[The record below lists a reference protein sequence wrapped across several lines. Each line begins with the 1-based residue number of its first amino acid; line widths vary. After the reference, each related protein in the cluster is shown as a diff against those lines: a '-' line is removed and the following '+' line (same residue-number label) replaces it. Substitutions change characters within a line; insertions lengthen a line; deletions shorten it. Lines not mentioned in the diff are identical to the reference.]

1 MDKVFLIYARQSFL
15 NKDTVMDDF
24 VFIGEKISIIAF
36 FFTLIWLIYNK
47 LWSGVIFYI
56 TISIIVSC
64 LGALGF
70 IDNNIKAFIFL
81 CVSGYFAIFS
91 SSMIQNKLIK
101 NKYSLK
107 SIIYA
112 DSKESALSKLLLT
125 LKVFNNC

>member
-1 MDKVFLIYARQSFL
+1 MKLKEIGRSKILCRLIKY
-15 NKDTVMDDF
+15 
-24 VFIGEKISIIAF
+24 
-36 FFTLIWLIYNK
+36 K
-47 LWSGVIFYI
+47 LYI

-91 SSMIQNKLIK
+91 SFMIQNKLIK

>member
-1 MDKVFLIYARQSFL
+1 MDRKTKR
-15 NKDTVMDDF
+15 D
-24 VFIGEKISIIAF
+24 SIQKE
-36 FFTLIWLIYNK
+36 LDRERERERH
-47 LWSGVIFYI
+47 
-56 TISIIVSC
+56 
-64 LGALGF
+64 F

-91 SSMIQNKLIK
+91 SFMIQNKLIK